1 VYAKILVTSIL
12 FSIALLP
19 KATPAAHAL
28 GCVNADISNQI
39 KVTGSK
45 TAPGAQQNS
54 VHQEIDPSCVGSVNV
69 HKSTQTYVGAEGAD
83 QIRHSNQY
91 IGGSGNNSRIP
102 SNVMN
107 AGNLNIQVGTAKTI
121 YTPALDPKFLPKK

>member
-1 VYAKILVTSIL
+1 VYAKILITSIL

-19 KATPAAHAL
+19 KTTPAAHAL

-45 TAPGAQQNS
+45 TAPGVQQNT
-54 VHQEIDPSCVGSVNV
+54 VNQEIDPTCVGNVNV
-69 HKSTQTYVGAEGAD
+69 HKSTQTYVGTEGAD

-91 IGGSGNNSRIP
+91 SGGSDHNSRIP